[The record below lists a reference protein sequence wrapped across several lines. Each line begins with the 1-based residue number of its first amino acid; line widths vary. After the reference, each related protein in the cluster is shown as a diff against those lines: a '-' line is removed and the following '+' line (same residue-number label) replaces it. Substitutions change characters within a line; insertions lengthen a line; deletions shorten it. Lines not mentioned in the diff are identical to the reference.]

1 MRSLF
6 EQKRFCGLI
15 SKFIAGSLLVGGIAT
30 VNAQTS
36 DEAIEEVIVTG
47 IRASLQDAIA
57 KKRNADDIR
66 DVINAEDVGKLP
78 DSNVAEAL
86 QRITG
91 VQIGRSF
98 GEGSEVSVRGIAA
111 NRIELNGQT
120 QVGTG
125 ASRAVTTFSSLPA
138 EMFSSLEVIKTPTA
152 DEVEGGLGAIIR
164 LNTRKPLDGGDNLY
178 VSGSLNHFI
187 QTAQAKLH
195 QVVQFM
201 LKMRGV

>member
-1 MRSLF
+1 MR
-6 EQKRFCGLI
+6 
-15 SKFIAGSLLVGGIAT
+15 KFIHTPLHTVISSFVVGSLLVGGISVT
-30 VNAQTS
+30 NAQTS

-91 VQIGRSF
+91 VQIGRAF

-125 ASRAVTTFSSLPA
+125 ASRSITTFSSLPA

-164 LNTRKPLDGGDNLY
+164 LNL
-178 VSGSLNHFI
+178 SLIHI
-187 QTAQAKLH
+187 
-195 QVVQFM
+195 
-201 LKMRGV
+201 